1 MPHAAVSTHQRGR
14 AKSLRRAM
22 TRAET
27 LLWRYLKAHRVD
39 GLGFRRQVP
48 MRGYVVDFAC
58 HSARVIVE
66 LDGESHDFIS
76 RQRSDHRRDALFESQ
91 GYVVLRFT
99 NEQLLT
105 NLAGVV
111 EVIRQTAWSRA
122 RGSPPSLAL
131 PHKGGGNAPT
141 FAVQTLA
148 ATPSPTLP
156 RKRGRE
162 PSNIARR
169 TRGSPPSLTLPHKG
183 GGNKSGG
190 ANS

>member
-1 MPHAAVSTHQRGR
+1 MPHAAVSTNHRSR

-27 LLWRYLKAHRVD
+27 LLWRYLKAHRVE

-48 MRGYVVDFAC
+48 MRGYIVDFAC
-58 HSARVIVE
+58 HSARLIVE

-76 RQRSDHRRDALFESQ
+76 RQRSDRQRDGQLESQ
-91 GYVVLRFT
+91 GYAVLHFT
-99 NEQLLT
+99 NEQVRA

-111 EVIRQTAWSRA
+111 EVIRQTASSRA
-122 RGSPPSLAL
+122 RRSTPSLTL

-162 PSNIARR
+162 KHTES
-169 TRGSPPSLTLPHKG
+169 SP
-183 GGNKSGG
+183 
-190 ANS
+190 